1 MRPAFIRASIIALTV
16 MVAMALPASLAQTP
30 TASNPLQNIASGKT
44 RIVDLTHALAAKYPA
59 WPGDAKPFEA
69 TVNATVEKNGYF
81 TRRVTFLEHFGTHL
95 DAPAHFPPGKATV
108 DQIPPEKLFVPAVV
122 IDVRAE
128 AAKNADYQLTPA
140 KIEEWEKKNGRIS
153 AGAIVLL
160 RSGWA
165 SRWPDEKRYRNTDAA
180 GTMHFPGFSVE
191 AVKVLLTR
199 KVVALGTDTLS
210 IDHGASKTFDAHKL
224 SHGAGLYHLENL
236 ADLSALP
243 ETGALLVVA
252 PIKLEG
258 GSGGPARVFALLP

>member
-1 MRPAFIRASIIALTV
+1 MHT
-16 MVAMALPASLAQTP
+16 ALPRLIVVALLANMATMFSSSSAQAP
-30 TASNPLQNIASGKT
+30 AASNALQGIAAGKI

-69 TVNATVEKNGYF
+69 VVNATVEKNGYF
-81 TRRVTFLEHFGTHL
+81 TRQVTFLEHFGTHL

-128 AAKNADYQLTPA
+128 AAKNVDYQLTPA
-140 KIEEWEKKNGRIS
+140 KIEEWEKKHGPIP
-153 AGAIVLL
+153 AGSIVLL
-160 RSGWA
+160 RTGWA
-165 SRWPDEKRYRNTDAA
+165 TRWPDEKRYRNMDAA
-180 GTMHFPGFSVE
+180 GAMHFPGFSVE
-191 AVKVLLTR
+191 AVKLLLTR

-210 IDHGASKTFDAHKL
+210 IDYGASNTFDTHKL

-243 ETGALLVVA
+243 EAGALLVVA